1 MRNYQQK
8 QRYFAHVQQNLVLIQ
23 IHMSIQRAIE
33 YEKEIEP
40 EQIPFTAEQLAELV
54 ELIDAGTISSSIGK
68 KVIPNCN

>member
-1 MRNYQQK
+1 
-8 QRYFAHVQQNLVLIQ
+8 
-23 IHMSIQRAIE
+23 MSIQREIK